1 MKSQSNNQSGRD
13 RLLMAA
19 RDAVVSHG
27 IRRTTAH
34 DIAERAGV
42 SRMTFYR
49 HLGSVEDAVLQ
60 AVTREFERAAARIEQ
75 SAPPGTG
82 RERLVHFAVE
92 GLRVFAA
99 SELIA
104 SIGERDP
111 ELLVPYVTDRFGQS
125 QQLLLQRLE
134 ALVEAGRRDGSIEAG
149 PDVALTVLLV
159 LQGVSLSGRILARMD
174 RFEDVVAQV
183 RPLLERYLVP
193 RTAPGSGLGAAP
205 GADLEPEGSP

>member
-1 MKSQSNNQSGRD
+1 MESQSNNQSGRD

-60 AVTREFERAAARIEQ
+60 AVTREFEGAAERIEQ
-75 SAPPGTG
+75 AAPPGSG

-92 GLRVFAA
+92 GLRVFAT
-99 SELIA
+99 SELLA

-125 QQLLLQRLE
+125 QQLLVHRLE
-134 ALVEAGRRDGSIEAG
+134 ALVEAGRQDGSIEAG
-149 PDVALTVLLV
+149 PDAAPEVALTVLLV
-159 LQGVSLSGRILARMD
+159 LQGVALSGRILARMD
-174 RFEDVVAQV
+174 RFDAVVAQV
-183 RPLLERYLVP
+183 RPLLERYL
-193 RTAPGSGLGAAP
+193 APQPKEAP
-205 GADLEPEGSP
+205 

>member
-1 MKSQSNNQSGRD
+1 MESQSNNQSGRD
-13 RLLMAA
+13 RLLTAT

-60 AVTREFERAAARIEQ
+60 AVTREFEGAAARIEQ
-75 SAPPGTG
+75 QAPAGSG

-92 GLRVFAA
+92 GLRVFAT
-99 SELIA
+99 SELLA

-134 ALVEAGRRDGSIEAG
+134 SLLEAGRQDGSIEAG
-149 PDVALTVLLV
+149 PDAAIMVLLV
-159 LQGVSLSGRILARMD
+159 LQGVALSGRILTRMD
-174 RFEDVVAQV
+174 RFDTVVAQV
-183 RPLLERYLVP
+183 RPLLDRYL
-193 RTAPGSGLGAAP
+193 APTPEAP
-205 GADLEPEGSP
+205 ETLETR